1 MHLKRY
7 RSATVRE
14 ALAQARAEL
23 GPDALV
29 LSTRLVT
36 VRGLRGWMGAREVEL
51 TAAHDSVMSESR
63 PSARSADISEEMVR
77 TFEAAE
83 TTTSFS
89 RHGSL
94 LGNRAGGSFVGGLT
108 TPATRGGRTADQI
121 ASDRF
126 AERMERRDEE
136 DSEVA
141 AGPVKKDGTIE
152 ALIARLCATGL
163 HRDFAERIAQGVP
176 RLQRRNG
183 SLAALEKSVATELA
197 TFAAGEEAYAAVE
210 LFVGPPGAGKTTT
223 IAKIAAQERARRGQ
237 KLNLLAADGFRVGAV
252 EQLRIYA
259 DIIGSQF
266 AVART
271 PAEIERSILTTRGTV
286 LVDTA
291 GRSVR
296 DPRAQEVVSMLS
308 GLPGV
313 RTHLVMP
320 AAASVRDLRNV
331 LDAYGEKGP
340 NRVVLTR
347 VDEAD
352 SVSPLMHVLRERNL
366 KVSYLGTGQRVPED
380 LERATPARLAAH
392 VLGHGV
398 LQGAPQ
404 GIPA

>member
-29 LSTRLVT
+29 LSTRLVS
-36 VRGLRGWMGAREVEL
+36 VRGVKGWLGSREVEL

-63 PSARSADISEEMVR
+63 PSARSADMEDMAEEIAR
-77 TFEAAE
+77 TFGGGVEKTA
-83 TTTSFS
+83 SFS
-89 RHGSL
+89 RHG
-94 LGNRAGGSFVGGLT
+94 GTYGGTFGGGLT
-108 TPATRGGRTADQI
+108 TPVRGGRTADQI

-136 DSEVA
+136 DFDTP

-252 EQLRIYA
+252 EQLRLYA
-259 DIIGSQF
+259 DIIGSSF

-331 LDAYGEKGP
+331 LDAYGDKGP
-340 NRVVLTR
+340 NRVVFTR
-347 VDEAD
+347 IDEAD
-352 SVSPLMHVLRERNL
+352 SVSPLMQVLHERGL

>member
-29 LSTRLVT
+29 LSTQLVG
-36 VRGLRGWMGAREVEL
+36 VRGLRGWLGAREVEL

-63 PSARSADISEEMVR
+63 PSARSADMAEEIAR
-77 TFEAAE
+77 TFEAVE
-83 TTTSFS
+83 KTTSFS
-89 RHGSL
+89 RHG
-94 LGNRAGGSFVGGLT
+94 GTYGGSFGGGLT
-108 TPATRGGRTADQI
+108 TPARGGRTADQI

-136 DSEVA
+136 DVEA

-183 SLAALEKSVATELA
+183 SLAALERSVATELA
-197 TFAAGEEAYAAVE
+197 GFAAGEEAYAAVE

-223 IAKIAAQERARRGQ
+223 IAKIAAQERARRGH

-252 EQLRIYA
+252 EQLRLYA
-259 DIIGSQF
+259 DIIGSSF

-340 NRVVLTR
+340 NRVGADARRRSRLGVA
-347 VDEAD
+347 VDA
-352 SVSPLMHVLRERNL
+352 R
-366 KVSYLGTGQRVPED
+366 
-380 LERATPARLAAH
+380 PARARLEGLVSRHRPARARRPRARDA
-392 VLGHGV
+392 GETRRARARPRCS
-398 LQGAPQ
+398 QGAPQ

>member
-14 ALAQARAEL
+14 ALAQAREEL

-29 LSTRLVT
+29 LSTRLVN
-36 VRGLRGWMGAREVEL
+36 VRGVRGWLGAREVEL
-51 TAAHDSVMSESR
+51 TAAHDSVMSDSR
-63 PSARSADISEEMVR
+63 PSARSADMDDEIVR
-77 TFEAAE
+77 TFADVEK
-83 TTTSFS
+83 TTSFS
-89 RHGSL
+89 RYG
-94 LGNRAGGSFVGGLT
+94 GAQAGSFSGGLS
-108 TPATRGGRTADQI
+108 TPSMGAARGGRTQDQI

-126 AERMERRDEE
+126 AERMERIDEG
-136 DSEVA
+136 DAEVA
-141 AGPVKKDGTIE
+141 AGPVKKDGNIE

-163 HRDFAERIAQGVP
+163 HRDFAERIAHGVP

-197 TFAAGEEAYAAVE
+197 SFAAGEEAYAAVE

-259 DIIGSQF
+259 DIIGSSF

-331 LDAYGEKGP
+331 LDAYGDKGP

-352 SVSPLMHVLRERNL
+352 SVSPLMHVLRERGL